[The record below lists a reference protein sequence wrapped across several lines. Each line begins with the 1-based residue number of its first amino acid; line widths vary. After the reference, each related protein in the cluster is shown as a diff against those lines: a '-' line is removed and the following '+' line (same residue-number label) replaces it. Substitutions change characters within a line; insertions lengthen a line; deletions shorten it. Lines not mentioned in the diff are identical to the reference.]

1 MYEDVESDYWKEI
14 FVHIQ
19 HKNMMRTAVS
29 QSANQEGPKGQADD
43 ARFDDK
49 LTVKNAT
56 SQFDLFS
63 RRNPAISPIVEGSSS
78 YFTWEVFVTPTIKV
92 RLFIQNQIKCSL
104 MQNISGDF
112 TKIADAKFPNNPFPE
127 LEEFLGNR
135 DQYKKELASVK
146 EKSIRNAKQQKIAG
160 EFIKAYAGKKLGNKV
175 WYLEQAKATEEG
187 DFILTIDRGSG
198 DKQEIPLTIE
208 NFVEK
213 ISNI

>member
-19 HKNMMRTAVS
+19 HKNMMRSAV
-29 QSANQEGPKGQADD
+29 AEGPEGQADD
-43 ARFDDK
+43 QRFDDK

-56 SQFDLFS
+56 SQFDIFS
-63 RRNPAISPIVEGSSS
+63 RRNPKISPIVEGSSS

-104 MQNISGDF
+104 MQNINGDF

-127 LEEFLGNR
+127 LEEFLGNCE
-135 DQYKKELASVK
+135 QYKKELSEVK

-160 EFIKAYAGKKLGNKV
+160 EFIKAYAGKKLGEKV
-175 WYLEQAKATEEG
+175 WYLDPAKANEEG
-187 DFILTIDRGSG
+187 DFILTIARSNG
-198 DKQEIPLTIE
+198 DNEKLPLTIE

-213 ISNI
+213 ISKL